1 MAAIAAR
8 LGLGDD
14 WRRYAGV
21 ADQQGH
27 VGGTPGAPYGKLE
40 EGQDQRGRGPP
51 PLIQEK
57 SDAPLPDATM
67 LPPGL
72 LQLLNQ
78 EAAPD
83 ASAGLQ
89 QVS

>member
-14 WRRYAGV
+14 WRHYAGV
-21 ADQQGH
+21 ADQHRH
-27 VGGTPGAPYGKLE
+27 VRGAPEAPYGKLD
-40 EGQDQRGRGPP
+40 EGQDQRDRGPP
-51 PLIQEK
+51 PLIQQK
-57 SDAPLPDATM
+57 SEAPLPDATM